1 MKRIEPVLK
10 QALGPEWSSLAPVI
24 QAHYGLTPA
33 TDERI
38 QLRGKMDRVFFSR
51 FVSPL
56 IPVAALAGAM
66 VPYRGH
72 DIPVEVV
79 NYSVPGKPDYFWHRI
94 FYFPGK
100 KPYEFRSRMICT
112 GAGELTEYVRYGI
125 GLRLNVTVKDGGLN
139 EKELGYVWRLGK
151 WSIPIP
157 VNIILGRSYVEE
169 MPISDSEYEMQWVVT
184 HPLFG
189 ETFAYSGRFSLV
201 PEVG

>member
-1 MKRIEPVLK
+1 MKRLEPVLK
-10 QALGPEWSSLAPVI
+10 QALGPDWSSLAPVI

-33 TDERI
+33 TDEQI
-38 QLRGKMDRVFFSR
+38 QLRGKMDRVFYSR
-51 FVSPL
+51 VVSPL

-72 DIPVEVV
+72 NIPVEVV
-79 NYSVPGKPDYFWHRI
+79 NYSVPGKPYYFWHRI

-112 GAGELTEYVRYGI
+112 GAGELTEYVRYGF
-125 GLRLNVTVKDGGLN
+125 GLRLTVSVKNGGLI

-201 PEVG
+201 P